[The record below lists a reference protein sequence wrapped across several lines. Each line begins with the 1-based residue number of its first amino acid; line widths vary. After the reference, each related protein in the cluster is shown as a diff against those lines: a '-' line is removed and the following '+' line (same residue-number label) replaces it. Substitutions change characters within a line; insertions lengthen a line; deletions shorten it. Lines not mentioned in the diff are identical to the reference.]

1 MNTEML
7 GMGVG
12 DVECLL
18 RVPHHPLPP
27 PPKKTMSAILALE
40 MWRQKEQGF
49 RVILGKHREL
59 EPAWIVCAPSPKKR
73 TERKYRRQSKWRT
86 L

>member
-27 PPKKTMSAILALE
+27 PPKKNHVCNPSTGDVEAE
-40 MWRQKEQGF
+40 RTGVQGHP
-49 RVILGKHREL
+49 GQ
-59 EPAWIVCAPSPKKR
+59 
-73 TERKYRRQSKWRT
+73 T
-86 L
+86 